1 MLEREIEALELQVEA
16 EERRVEQPQRLL
28 EQLLTGLVALEDDDL
43 DRLGH
48 AGGP

>member
-1 MLEREIEALELQVEA
+1 MLERQVEPLELELETEQ
-16 EERRVEQPQRLL
+16 RRVEQPQRLL

-48 AGGP
+48 GGGP